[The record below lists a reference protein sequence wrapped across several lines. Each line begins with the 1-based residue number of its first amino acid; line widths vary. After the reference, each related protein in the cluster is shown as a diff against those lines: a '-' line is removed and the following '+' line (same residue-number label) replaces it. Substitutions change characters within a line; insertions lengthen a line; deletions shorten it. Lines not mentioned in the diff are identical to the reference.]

1 MLRSSCGMISTALLM
16 TMMMM
21 ISEEK
26 AVAAGL
32 HSASRRD
39 GDSSAAVPGGGGST
53 TRDACPGP
61 PLRAPI
67 WQRKK
72 GRPAVERQIAY
83 GSIAGSV
90 NMALRGFEVRTQ
102 LFRNICCITAL
113 IEYSV
118 AMHAMIP

>member
-1 MLRSSCGMISTALLM
+1 MLRSSCGMISAAILM
-16 TMMMM
+16 TMMMLMM

-39 GDSSAAVPGGGGST
+39 GDSSAAVPSGGST

-90 NMALRGFEVRTQ
+90 NMALRGFEVRSQ
-102 LFRNICCITAL
+102 LFRN
-113 IEYSV
+113 V
-118 AMHAMIP
+118 ASLH